1 MATRQ
6 TLHIAGV
13 LAGSLSLWL
22 GLPAAAHAGGDASAG
37 AAKSQ
42 ACEACHLATNGDIPE
57 LAGQRETYI
66 VKQLKAFKAGD
77 RKHAPPVMNAI
88 AGALSDA
95 DMDNL
100 AAFWNKRSPT
110 DTTVPPNVAAA
121 QKTKMTF
128 PKDFPKGF
136 VLYRTVAKPD
146 GVIVAKQYI
155 NNAGFAA
162 VKAGKDKL
170 PDGTII
176 LVENY
181 TKKPGAAK
189 DSVET
194 DALKNYEGM
203 EARAGWDN
211 GFPELL
217 MNHDWNYAVFGPD
230 KSVKNEINQAICLS
244 CHIPAAGKDYVF
256 TLEHIQAKAKGK

>member
-1 MATRQ
+1 MLTRQ
-6 TLHIAGV
+6 TLHIVGV
-13 LAGSLSLWL
+13 LAGALSLWL
-22 GLPAAAHAGGDASAG
+22 GLPAAAHAGGDASA
-37 AAKSQ
+37 AATKSQ
-42 ACEACHLATNGDIPE
+42 ACEACHLATTGDTPQ

-77 RKHAPPVMNAI
+77 RKHPVMNAI
-88 AGALSDA
+88 TSVLSDA
-95 DMDNL
+95 DMDNI

-146 GVIVAKQYI
+146 GATVAKQYI

-181 TKKPGAAK
+181 GKKPGAAK
-189 DSVET
+189 DSLET
-194 DALKNYEGM
+194 DGPPKAYEGM
-203 EARAGWDN
+203 EARAGWDK

-230 KSVKNEINQAICLS
+230 KSVRNEVNQAICLS
-244 CHIPAAGKDYVF
+244 CHIPAASKDYVF
-256 TLEHIQAKAKGK
+256 TLDHIQDKARGK

>member
-22 GLPAAAHAGGDASAG
+22 GIPAAAHAGGDASA
-37 AAKSQ
+37 AASKSQ
-42 ACEACHLATNGDIPE
+42 ACEACHLATVGDIPQ

-77 RKHAPPVMNAI
+77 RKHPVMNAI
-88 AGALSDA
+88 SSVLSEA

-100 AAFWNKRSPT
+100 AAAWNKRSPS
-110 DTTVPPNVAAA
+110 DTTVSPNVAAA

-146 GVIVAKQYI
+146 GVTVAKQYI

-162 VKAGKDKL
+162 IKAGKDKL

-176 LVENY
+176 MVENY
-181 TKKPGAAK
+181 SKKAGAAK
-189 DSVET
+189 DSIET
-194 DALKNYEGM
+194 DALKAYEGM
-203 EARAGWDN
+203 EARAGWDK

-230 KSVKNEINQAICLS
+230 KAVRNEVNQAICLS
-244 CHIPAAGKDYVF
+244 CHIPAANKDYVF
-256 TLEHIQAKAKGK
+256 TLDHIQDKAKGK

>member
-1 MATRQ
+1 MPTHQ
-6 TLHIAGV
+6 TLRIVGV
-13 LAGSLSLWL
+13 LAGALSLWL
-22 GLPAAAHAGGDASAG
+22 GLPAAAHAGGDASAA

-42 ACEACHLATNGDIPE
+42 ACEACHLATVGDVPQ

-77 RKHAPPVMNAI
+77 RKHPVMQAI
-88 AGALSDA
+88 TSVLSEA

-100 AAFWNKRSPT
+100 AAAWNKHSPT
-110 DTTVPPNVAAA
+110 DTAVPPNVAAA

-128 PKDFPKGF
+128 PKDFPKGY

-146 GVIVAKQYI
+146 GATVAKQYI

-176 LVENY
+176 MVENY
-181 TKKPGAAK
+181 SKKPGAAK
-189 DSVET
+189 DSIET
-194 DALKNYEGM
+194 DALKGYEGM
-203 EARAGWDN
+203 EARAGWDK

-217 MNHDWNYAVFGPD
+217 MNHDWNYAVFAPD
-230 KSVKNEINQAICLS
+230 KSVRNEVNQAICLS

-256 TLEHIQAKAKGK
+256 TLDHIQDKAKGK

>member
-1 MATRQ
+1 MLTRQ
-6 TLHIAGV
+6 ALHLVGI
-13 LAGSLSLWL
+13 LAISL
-22 GLPAAAHAGGDASAG
+22 GLPAAAHAGGDASAA
-37 AAKSQ
+37 AAKSS
-42 ACEACHLATNGDIPE
+42 ACEACHLATVGDIPQ

-77 RKHAPPVMNAI
+77 RKNPVMNAI
-88 AGALSDA
+88 TSVLSEA

-100 AAFWNKRSPT
+100 ASAWNKRPAA
-110 DTTVPPNVAAA
+110 DTTVPPGAAAA

-146 GVIVAKQYI
+146 GATVAKQYI

-176 LVENY
+176 MVENY
-181 TKKPGAAK
+181 SKKSGAAK
-189 DSVET
+189 DSLET
-194 DALKNYEGM
+194 DALKGYEGM
-203 EARAGWDN
+203 EARAGWDK

-217 MNHDWNYAVFGPD
+217 INHDWNYAVFAPD
-230 KSVKNEINQAICLS
+230 KSVRNEVNQAICLS

-256 TLEHIQAKAKGK
+256 TLDHIQDKAKGK

>member
-1 MATRQ
+1 MPTRQ
-6 TLHIAGV
+6 TLHIVGV

-22 GLPAAAHAGGDASAG
+22 GLPAAAHAAGDASAA

-42 ACEACHLATNGDIPE
+42 ACEACHLATTGDTPQ

-77 RKHAPPVMNAI
+77 RKNPVMNAI
-88 AGALSDA
+88 TSVLSDA

-100 AAFWNKRSPT
+100 AAAWNKRSPT

-146 GVIVAKQYI
+146 GATVAKQWI
-155 NNAGFAA
+155 NNIGFAA

-181 TKKPGAAK
+181 SKKPGAAK
-189 DSVET
+189 DSLET
-194 DALKNYEGM
+194 DAIKAYEGM
-203 EARAGWDN
+203 EARAGWDK

-230 KSVKNEINQAICLS
+230 KAVKNEVNQAICLS

-256 TLEHIQAKAKGK
+256 TLDHIQDKAKGK

>member
-1 MATRQ
+1 MPTRQ
-6 TLHIAGV
+6 TLHILGV
-13 LAGSLSLWL
+13 LALSFSI
-22 GLPAAAHAGGDASAG
+22 PAVAHAGGDASAA

-42 ACEACHLATNGDIPE
+42 ACEACHLATTGDIPQ

-77 RKHAPPVMNAI
+77 RKHSPPVMNAI
-88 AGALSDA
+88 ASALSDA

-128 PKDFPKGF
+128 PRDFPRGF

-146 GVIVAKQYI
+146 GVTVAKQYI
-155 NNAGFAA
+155 NSAGFAA

-181 TKKPGAAK
+181 SKKAGAAK
-189 DSVET
+189 DSIET
-194 DALKNYEGM
+194 DALKGYEGM
-203 EARAGWDN
+203 EARAGWDK

-217 MNHDWNYAVFGPD
+217 MNHDWNYAVFAPD
-230 KSVKNEINQAICLS
+230 KSVRNEVNQAICLS
-244 CHIPAAGKDYVF
+244 CHIPAANKDYVF
-256 TLEHIQAKAKGK
+256 TLDHIQDKAKGK